1 MSGTALR
8 PRRRSSG
15 HARRPGTPLRKRL
28 RRRLPSVRRVLA
40 VLLFAAAA
48 GGLSALVNGPWLRVN
63 AMTHVGERYTS
74 TLALDHIMEGY
85 RGVPLLSIDSDVLR
99 HRLAELP
106 AVADAQVDMR
116 LPGELRV
123 SITEKK
129 PAFIWRT
136 AAAQL
141 VGAADGSII
150 TELLLT
156 VRPDA
161 GLQRLPVLEDER
173 FASRSLTVGDVLPAA
188 ELRVARRLIALDPDV
203 LGSRARRLTVSIDD
217 EYGFVIAAPQ
227 PAWRAAMGFY
237 QLDPH
242 EDRAA
247 ADARLEQQLAAIRTL
262 FATRH
267 ERAVSWLDVRNPGK
281 VYWAP

>member
-1 MSGTALR
+1 MSGAALR
-8 PRRRSSG
+8 QRRRSSG
-15 HARRPGTPLRKRL
+15 HARRPGTPLCRRL
-28 RRRLPSVRRVLA
+28 LARLPSVGRVLA
-40 VLLFAAAA
+40 VLLFAVVV
-48 GGLSALVNGPWLRVN
+48 GGLVTLVNGPWLRVS
-63 AMTHVGERYTS
+63 AMAHRGERYTS
-74 TLALDHIMEGY
+74 TLALDQIMEAY
-85 RGVPLLSIDSDVLR
+85 RGVPLLSIDSDALS

-106 AVADAQVDMR
+106 AVADVQVEMR

-123 SITEKK
+123 SITEKP

-136 AAAQL
+136 AAVQL

-156 VRPDA
+156 DEPDA
-161 GLQRLPVLEDER
+161 GLQRLPVVDDQR
-173 FASRSLTVGDVLPAA
+173 FASRALTVGDVLPAA
-188 ELRVARRLIALDPDV
+188 ELRVALRLIALDPDV
-203 LGSRARRLTVSIDD
+203 IGSRARHLSVSMDD
-217 EYGFVIAAPQ
+217 EQGFVIATPQ
-227 PAWRAAMGFY
+227 TAWRAAMGFY
-237 QLDPH
+237 ELDPR

-267 ERAVSWLDVRNPGK
+267 ERAVSWLDVRTPGK

>member
-1 MSGTALR
+1 MSSTARR

-15 HARRPGTPLRKRL
+15 HARRPGTPLRRRL
-28 RRRLPSVRRVLA
+28 RGRLPSARRVLA
-40 VLLFAAAA
+40 FLLFAAAA

-63 AMTHVGERYTS
+63 AMTYAGERFTS
-74 TLALDHIMEGY
+74 TVALDQIMEGY
-85 RGVPLLSIDSDVLR
+85 RGVPLLTIDSDGLR

-123 SITEKK
+123 SITEKR

-136 AAAQL
+136 AAVQL

-150 TELLLT
+150 TELLLSAE
-156 VRPDA
+156 PDA
-161 GLQRLPVLEDER
+161 GLQRLPVVEDER

-188 ELRVARRLIALDPDV
+188 ELRVALRLITLAPDV

-217 EYGFVIAAPQ
+217 QYGFVITTLQ
-227 PAWRAAMGFY
+227 PAWRAAIGFY

-242 EDRAA
+242 EDRVA
-247 ADARLEQQLAAIRTL
+247 ADARLEQQLTAIRTL
-262 FATRH
+262 FATRP